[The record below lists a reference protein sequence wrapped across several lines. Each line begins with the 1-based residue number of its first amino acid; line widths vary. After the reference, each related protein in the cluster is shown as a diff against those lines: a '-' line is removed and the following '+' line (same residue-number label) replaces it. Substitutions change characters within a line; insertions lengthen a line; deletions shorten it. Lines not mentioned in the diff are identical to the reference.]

1 MGRGDLA
8 TLVEI
13 CDPAGRPRGTGF
25 LADHHGTVVT
35 SHEAVEGLARVVL
48 HAPGDLTWLAEAEA
62 VTPLPES
69 GLALVRTEGLGV
81 RPVALATRPEI
92 EPGTYVR
99 IAAHGWREARVL
111 GPAAV
116 TYAAADRF
124 HVLAD
129 ALELAI
135 GTEGAEALR
144 RGGRAA
150 GGPVL
155 DTATGTVV
163 AVLGTALHGERPA
176 AGYAVPLRPDG
187 PLAALLRRNA
197 ATVPAYGPDLN
208 LAGILELTAT
218 STGPAREPDPWPEPV
233 ERPECAREFARFTAE
248 EALVL
253 AVVGAPGTGRTT
265 ALAALCARRA
275 QGAAPAPT
283 VRLRGADLRAE
294 DHSLADAVGRALRQA
309 GRIVAASGALG
320 DTATATPERAA
331 ALARDAGRPLLVVL
345 DGPEEMPPLLAHR
358 LADWTTATEQWLRA
372 HGARLVTACRP
383 EHWDLAGALYGPG
396 ALHRPAKGNGDD
408 LPAALVLG
416 PYTET
421 EARAVRQG
429 YGLGETDLAEADAR
443 HPLAL
448 RLLAEVRAALP
459 GDVPGRPGREEIF
472 TAHVDLMC
480 LRVAVRVAAGS
491 RPLLRGTAVRLLA
504 ARVAGQVHE
513 AARRCLGPG
522 HGVLDRASFEEL
534 FPWREGWASAVLT
547 EGLLVP
553 AGTGYRFAHEELAD
567 WLQAAHLDLDTAL
580 HALVHSR
587 GEQTPARG
595 RGETAETGGTAGAGR
610 LRGPDAAVGAAVGPG
625 VAAATGPGA
634 VAGGSSAAQGRDAAV
649 EPGAAQGRGFV
660 PGPGGAAGRG
670 PDAWRGSVPGS
681 GFVPG
686 PGSSA
691 GRGRGAA
698 LESGSFAGTGPGA
711 GHGSVPD
718 SGFVPGSGSSAGRGL
733 GPGLG
738 AAPGTGPVPGIGS
751 ASERDSDP
759 WYGSG
764 AAPWTGVEPAP
775 GLVSPSG
782 SASGPWA
789 ASPVG
794 VRDGVRVPLAGQP
807 GPVPS
812 PPSPDGAPVPPADP
826 AGPAPTGRHRGRRE
840 HAAPASS
847 PGSPAGPP
855 PADVPRQRTPAPA
868 EVVADHLPVPRH
880 RIGPVLQ
887 ALLRLHRE
895 QGPGAL
901 APRLAALVESLD
913 RFADARARQAGT
925 GKGTPSGAPHPY
937 ADAVWWAVRL
947 LGETVRRVG
956 DPRPYLPVLRM
967 LADRIGGR
975 PAPHPVFAAFGA
987 AFWQGLPL
995 CEDERIDLL
1004 RRLVPADPP
1013 PTGTPGGDRCLDT
1026 VAGLLAADPRGV
1038 QPLLC
1043 RWFGDERP
1051 LPAAPHATVATAA
1064 QALLHT
1070 HRGLAVDDLCEAL
1083 VSTAHPLADG
1093 LLAALAEDEPSA
1105 LCRAVDRWAHDDGRP
1120 ERRVAAAAYGHLV
1133 ADRLTAPADREL
1145 LRYAALALLARPAD
1159 QALHGPALGLLVRDP
1174 HTRGRHLPRA
1184 IAEPRVPASA
1194 LAEALATHPGP
1205 VLTAFRSRL
1214 HGTGEEAA
1222 AALRALAEIDTP
1234 ALTRRVAALVRDYVA
1249 RLPEGAAHVAGYVDR
1264 RFEDGPAARA
1274 VLFPLVS
1281 GLIRGR
1287 PALVR
1292 RALAPV
1298 LAAPGTGASRH
1309 LRAELLDVLLEH
1321 ERYEAEAGELSVLDA
1336 LLTAAAEGAA
1346 LRSEPRTRE
1355 LVQRVAALYARTPDG
1370 AGRLDRTLAGLV
1382 GERPGFAALLV
1393 AWTVG
1398 VPGEWAPLLGPET
1411 LRVLRGPG
1419 TSMPMRTDG
1428 RGHGSLRPA

>member
-35 SHEAVEGLARVVL
+35 SHEAVDGLARVVL

-62 VTPLPES
+62 VTALPES

-116 TYAAADRF
+116 TYTASDRF

-144 RGGRAA
+144 IGGRAA

-155 DTATGTVV
+155 DAATGTVV

-233 ERPECAREFARFTAE
+233 ERPECVREFARFTAGE
-248 EALVL
+248 SLVL

-275 QGAAPAPT
+275 RGVAPAPT

-331 ALARDAGRPLLVVL
+331 SLAREAGRPLLVVL

-358 LADWTTATEQWLRA
+358 LADWTAATEQWLRA

-383 EHWDLAGALYGPG
+383 EHWELAGALYDPR
-396 ALHRPAKGNGDD
+396 ALHRPATPSGDG

-416 PYTET
+416 PYTEA

-429 YGLGETDLAEADAR
+429 YGIGETDLAEADAR

-459 GDVPGRPGREEIF
+459 GEVPGRPGREEIF
-472 TAHVDLMC
+472 TAHLDLMC

-491 RPLLRGTAVRLLA
+491 RPLVRGTAVRLLA

-553 AGTGYRFAHEELAD
+553 AGSGYRFAHEELAD
-567 WLQAAHLDLDTAL
+567 WLQSAHLDLDAAL
-580 HALVHSR
+580 DALVHSR
-587 GEQTPARG
+587 GG
-595 RGETAETGGTAGAGR
+595 GAGR
-610 LRGPDAAVGAAVGPG
+610 
-625 VAAATGPGA
+625 
-634 VAGGSSAAQGRDAAV
+634 
-649 EPGAAQGRGFV
+649 
-660 PGPGGAAGRG
+660 AGRG
-670 PDAWRGSVPGS
+670 TAEGS
-681 GFVPG
+681 GALAG
-686 PGSSA
+686 PG
-691 GRGRGAA
+691 
-698 LESGSFAGTGPGA
+698 LGPGA
-711 GHGSVPD
+711 G
-718 SGFVPGSGSSAGRGL
+718 SGAAAEGDAGRWAGAGGDAGQRFGAGGDAGQWSGAGPGGDAGPWFGAGAGAGAGSGS
-733 GPGLG
+733 
-738 AAPGTGPVPGIGS
+738 
-751 ASERDSDP
+751 
-759 WYGSG
+759 GSG
-764 AAPWTGVEPAP
+764 AA
-775 GLVSPSG
+775 SSSG
-782 SASGPWA
+782 SASGSGYGADSGGGVDPRA
-789 ASPVG
+789 GSSPGGALVSLG
-794 VRDGVRVPLAGQP
+794 
-807 GPVPS
+807 S
-812 PPSPDGAPVPPADP
+812 APVPVSVPD
-826 AGPAPTGRHRGRRE
+826 RGVV
-840 HAAPASS
+840 
-847 PGSPAGPP
+847 P
-855 PADVPRQRTPAPA
+855 PAAVDVPRQRTAADGEPS
-868 EVVADHLPVPRH
+868 ADHLPVPRH

-895 QGPGAL
+895 DGPAAL
-901 APRLAALVESLD
+901 AARLAALVDSLD
-913 RFADARARQAGT
+913 RFADAEAEADGDSRAR
-925 GKGTPSGAPHPY
+925 PHEH

-947 LGETVRRVG
+947 LGETLRRVG
-956 DPRPYLPVLRM
+956 DPRPYLPVLRL
-967 LADRIGGR
+967 LADRISGR
-975 PAPHPVFAAFGA
+975 RARHPVFAGFGT

-1013 PTGTPGGDRCLDT
+1013 PGADADGDRCLDT
-1026 VAGLLAADPRGV
+1026 VAGLLVADPRGV

-1051 LPAAPHATVATAA
+1051 LPSAPHATVATAA

-1093 LLAALAEDEPSA
+1093 LLTALAEDEPAA

-1133 ADRLTAPADREL
+1133 AGRLTAPADREL

-1174 HTRGRHLPRA
+1174 YTRARHLPRA

-1249 RLPEGAAHVAGYVDR
+1249 RLPEGAGHVARYVDR

-1287 PALVR
+1287 PAAVR

-1321 ERYEAEAGELSVLDA
+1321 ERYEAETGEFSVLDA
-1336 LLTAAAEGAA
+1336 LLTAAAEGAGQ
-1346 LRSEPRTRE
+1346 RSEPRTRE
-1355 LVQRVAALYARTPDG
+1355 LVHRAAALYTRTPEG
-1370 AGRLDRTLAGLV
+1370 AGRLDRALSGLSRD
-1382 GERPGFAALLV
+1382 RPGFAALLIG
-1393 AWTVG
+1393 WTVAA
-1398 VPGEWAPLLGPET
+1398 PGEWAPLLGPET
-1411 LRVLRGPG
+1411 VRALRSPG

>member
-35 SHEAVEGLARVVL
+35 SHEAVDGLARVVL
-48 HAPGDLTWLAEAEA
+48 HAPGDLTCLAEAEA
-62 VTPLPES
+62 VTALPES

-81 RPVALATRPEI
+81 RPMALATRPEI

-99 IAAHGWREARVL
+99 IAAQGWREARVL

-116 TYAAADRF
+116 TYIAADRF

-135 GTEGAEALR
+135 GTEGAEAIRL
-144 RGGRAA
+144 GGQAA

-155 DTATGTVV
+155 DTVTGTVLG
-163 AVLGTALHGERPA
+163 VLGTALHGERAA
-176 AGYAVPLRPDG
+176 AGYAVPLRPEG

-218 STGPAREPDPWPEPV
+218 STGPARDPDPWPEPV
-233 ERPECAREFARFTAE
+233 ERPECFREFARFTAG
-248 EALVL
+248 EASVL
-253 AVVGAPGTGRTT
+253 ALVGAPGTGRTT
-265 ALAALCARRA
+265 ALASLCARRA
-275 QGAAPAPT
+275 RGVAPAPT

-331 ALARDAGRPLLVVL
+331 ALAREAGRPLLVVL

-358 LADWTTATEQWLRA
+358 LADWTAATEQWLRV
-372 HGARLVTACRP
+372 HGVQLVTACRP
-383 EHWDLAGALYGPG
+383 EHWDLAGALYTPH
-396 ALHRPAKGNGDD
+396 ALHRPARGSGEG
-408 LPAALVLG
+408 LPGALTLG
-416 PYTET
+416 PYSEE

-429 YGLGETDLAEADAR
+429 YGIGAADLAEADAR

-459 GDVPGRPGREEIF
+459 GEVPGRPGREEIF
-472 TAHVDLMC
+472 TAHLDLMC

-491 RPLLRGTAVRLLA
+491 RPLVRGTVVRLLA

-553 AGTGYRFAHEELAD
+553 AGSGYRFAHEELAD

-580 HALVHSR
+580 DALVHSR
-587 GEQTPARG
+587 RE
-595 RGETAETGGTAGAGR
+595 
-610 LRGPDAAVGAAVGPG
+610 
-625 VAAATGPGA
+625 
-634 VAGGSSAAQGRDAAV
+634 
-649 EPGAAQGRGFV
+649 EPS
-660 PGPGGAAGRG
+660 PP
-670 PDAWRGSVPGS
+670 
-681 GFVPG
+681 
-686 PGSSA
+686 
-691 GRGRGAA
+691 GRGAA
-698 LESGSFAGTGPGA
+698 QAGGSGPGPGA
-711 GHGSVPD
+711 GAAHVAGT
-718 SGFVPGSGSSAGRGL
+718 SAGT
-733 GPGLG
+733 
-738 AAPGTGPVPGIGS
+738 AP
-751 ASERDSDP
+751 AF
-759 WYGSG
+759 
-764 AAPWTGVEPAP
+764 A
-775 GLVSPSG
+775 
-782 SASGPWA
+782 
-789 ASPVG
+789 
-794 VRDGVRVPLAGQP
+794 
-807 GPVPS
+807 
-812 PPSPDGAPVPPADP
+812 
-826 AGPAPTGRHRGRRE
+826 
-840 HAAPASS
+840 AAPAR
-847 PGSPAGPP
+847 
-855 PADVPRQRTPAPA
+855 ADVPRQRTAPA
-868 EVVADHLPVPRH
+868 AEPAAEHLPVPRH

-895 QGPGAL
+895 QGPAAL

-913 RFADARARQAGT
+913 RFADADGGAGS
-925 GKGTPSGAPHPY
+925 PSGGAGPHDP
-937 ADAVWWAVRL
+937 ADAVWWAARL
-947 LGETVRRVG
+947 VGESVRRVG
-956 DPRPYLPVLRM
+956 DPRPYLPVLRF
-967 LADRIGGR
+967 LADRIGRR
-975 PAPHPVFAAFGA
+975 PARHPVFAAFGVE
-987 AFWQGLPL
+987 FWQTLPL
-995 CEDERIDLL
+995 GEDERIDLL

-1013 PTGTPGGDRCLDT
+1013 PTEAPTEPPTGAPTGARCLDT
-1026 VAGLLAADPRGV
+1026 VAELLAADPRGV

-1043 RWFGDERP
+1043 RWFGDDRP

-1070 HRGLAVDDLCEAL
+1070 HRALAVDDLCEAL
-1083 VSTAHPLADG
+1083 VATAHPLADG

-1133 ADRLTAPADREL
+1133 AGRLTTPADREL
-1145 LRYAALALLARPAD
+1145 LRYAALALLARPGD
-1159 QALHGPALGLLVRDP
+1159 QALHGPALGLLIRDP
-1174 HTRGRHLPRA
+1174 QTRARHLPRA
-1184 IAEPRVPASA
+1184 IAEPRTPAPA

-1214 HGTGEEAA
+1214 HGTGDEAA

-1234 ALTRRVAALVRDYVA
+1234 ALTRRVAALVRDYVS
-1249 RLPEGAAHVAGYVDR
+1249 RLPEGAGHVARFVDR

-1287 PALVR
+1287 PAVVR

-1321 ERYEAEAGELSVLDA
+1321 ERYEAETGEYSVLDA
-1336 LLTAAAEGAA
+1336 LLAAAAEGVGR
-1346 LRSEPRTRE
+1346 RSEPRTRE
-1355 LVQRVAALYARTPDG
+1355 LVHRAGALYTRTPAG
-1370 AGRLDRTLAGLV
+1370 VGRLDRALAGLV
-1382 GERPGFAALLV
+1382 RGHPGFAALL
-1393 AWTVG
+1393 AGWIVG
-1398 VPGEWAPLLGPET
+1398 APGEWAPLLGPET
-1411 LRVLRGPG
+1411 VRTLRSPR

>member
-1 MGRGDLA
+1 MGRGDVA

-62 VTPLPES
+62 VTALPES

-163 AVLGTALHGERPA
+163 AVLGTALHGKRPA

-233 ERPECAREFARFTAE
+233 ERPECAREFARFTAG

-253 AVVGAPGTGRTT
+253 AVVGAPGSGRTT

-275 QGAAPAPT
+275 QGPAPAPT

-358 LADWTTATEQWLRA
+358 LADWTQATEQWLRA
-372 HGARLVTACRP
+372 HGAHLVTACRP

-396 ALHRPAKGNGDD
+396 ALHRPATGNGDG

-421 EARAVRQG
+421 EARAVRRG

-472 TAHVDLMC
+472 QAHVDLMC

-553 AGTGYRFAHEELAD
+553 AGSGYRFAHEELAD

-580 HALVHSR
+580 HALIHSH
-587 GEQTPARG
+587 GEQPPAPVRDEAAG
-595 RGETAETGGTAGAGR
+595 TETSAS
-610 LRGPDAAVGAAVGPG
+610 GAATEGPR
-625 VAAATGPGA
+625 T
-634 VAGGSSAAQGRDAAV
+634 D
-649 EPGAAQGRGFV
+649 QGRGSV
-660 PGPGGAAGRG
+660 LGR
-670 PDAWRGSVPGS
+670 DFA
-681 GFVPG
+681 
-686 PGSSA
+686 
-691 GRGRGAA
+691 
-698 LESGSFAGTGPGA
+698 AGTGPRAARGSVA
-711 GHGSVPD
+711 GLDHDPGHGSAPVPGFAPA
-718 SGFVPGSGSSAGRGL
+718 SGFPAGTGPDLGRGSDPGPWAGSAPWSGGASARRSDCPAGAVSPAGARDEVLVSPVGQPGVVPGARPSDGDPFGPAPGSGRHRASP
-733 GPGLG
+733 GP
-738 AAPGTGPVPGIGS
+738 AAPVPG
-751 ASERDSDP
+751 A
-759 WYGSG
+759 
-764 AAPWTGVEPAP
+764 
-775 GLVSPSG
+775 
-782 SASGPWA
+782 
-789 ASPVG
+789 
-794 VRDGVRVPLAGQP
+794 
-807 GPVPS
+807 
-812 PPSPDGAPVPPADP
+812 
-826 AGPAPTGRHRGRRE
+826 
-840 HAAPASS
+840 
-847 PGSPAGPP
+847 GSPA
-855 PADVPRQRTPAPA
+855 PAEVPRQRTPAPA
-868 EVVADHLPVPRH
+868 EVAADRLPVPRH

-895 QGPGAL
+895 HGPGAL

-913 RFADARARQAGT
+913 RFADGGPA
-925 GKGTPSGAPHPY
+925 Y

-947 LGETVRRVG
+947 LGESVRRVG
-956 DPRPYLPVLRM
+956 DPRPYLPVLRL

-975 PAPHPVFAAFGA
+975 PAPRPVFAAFGA

-995 CEDERIDLL
+995 GEDERIDLL

-1013 PTGTPGGDRCLDT
+1013 PAGTPDGDGPGDRCLDT
-1026 VAGLLAADPRGV
+1026 VAGLLVADPRGV

-1051 LPAAPHATVATAA
+1051 LPAAPHTTVATAA

-1120 ERRVAAAAYGHLV
+1120 ERRVAAAAYGRLV
-1133 ADRLTAPADREL
+1133 AGRLTAPADREL

-1174 HTRGRHLPRA
+1174 HTRARHLPRA
-1184 IAEPRVPASA
+1184 IAEPLVPADA

-1249 RLPEGAAHVAGYVDR
+1249 RLPEGAEHVARYVDR
-1264 RFEDGPAARA
+1264 RFEDGPAGRA

-1287 PALVR
+1287 PAVVR

-1336 LLTAAAEGAA
+1336 LLTAAAEGAGE
-1346 LRSEPRTRE
+1346 RSVPRTRE
-1355 LVQRVAALYARTPDG
+1355 LVHRVAALYTRTPEG

-1382 GERPGFAALLV
+1382 HERPGFTALLV
-1393 AWTVG
+1393 AWTVA

-1411 LRVLRGPG
+1411 LRALRSPG